1 MSMFKIGEIVR
12 VKEDLKLG
20 DRSISCVAVRE
31 MVENKGEYAIVIH
44 VDDTTADVLYNL
56 LFLPVERE
64 NNMRLSGYFFSASM
78 LEKVDEPYIASTSTI
93 IHGQIRDITKYIAG
107 LNSPKK
113 YYLKA
118 EGAEDYKCYLNRDK
132 RGVLFLD
139 TSMEGIDFH
148 TNFTDE
154 EIERMPKWAQ
164 ALERI
169 EVENE

>member
-12 VKEDLKLG
+12 VREDLNVEVNNG
-20 DRSISCVAVRE
+20 DVGLNKDMEKVA
-31 MVENKGEYAIVIH
+31 GGYAIVTH
-44 VDDTTADVLYNL
+44 VNNTMIQTLYNL

-64 NNMRLSGYFFSASM
+64 DSRKLSGYAFSANM